1 VGLVTRRKTVG
12 GTKVRTGYI
21 LFSAAI
27 VAATVPAIAKDDK
40 LLQSRPPVF
49 EELVNC
55 RSISDPTARLACYD
69 TKVAAIDEAE
79 KKDELV
85 LADKTAMKE
94 ARRGLFGFSIPKLKI
109 FGNDS
114 KEDEKF
120 ELVAKIDSAY
130 QASYGKWTIVLD
142 DGARWVQI
150 DTQVLRKNPA
160 RGMEIK
166 IRAAAMGSYF
176 ANIDGA
182 RAIRMKRV
190 N

>member
-1 VGLVTRRKTVG
+1 MRIYGQLLLTSGVLLMST
-12 GTKVRTGYI
+12 
-21 LFSAAI
+21 SAI
-27 VAATVPAIAKDDK
+27 GKDDK
-40 LLQSRPPVF
+40 LTQSRPPVF

-55 RSISDPTARLACYD
+55 RSIADPTARLACYD
-69 TKVAAIDEAE
+69 AKVTAMDEAE

-109 FGNDS
+109 FGNDG
-114 KEDEKF
+114 KQDEKF

-150 DTQVLRKNPA
+150 DTQVLRKNPV

-166 IRAAAMGSYF
+166 IRAASMGSYF

-182 RAIRMKRV
+182 RAIRMRRV

>member
-1 VGLVTRRKTVG
+1 MRIIGQVFLAAGVL
-12 GTKVRTGYI
+12 
-21 LFSAAI
+21 LSATA
-27 VAATVPAIAKDDK
+27 VSGQSDK
-40 LLQSRPPVF
+40 LTQARPPVF

-55 RSISDPTARLACYD
+55 RTITDPEARLACYD
-69 TKVAAIDEAE
+69 AKVAAIDEAE

-85 LADKTAMKE
+85 LADKNAMKE
-94 ARRGLFGFSIPKLKI
+94 TRKGLFGFSIPKLKI
-109 FGNDS
+109 FGNDG
-114 KEDEKF
+114 KEEEKF

-130 QASYGKWTIVLD
+130 QASYGKWTIVLE

-150 DTQVLRKNPA
+150 DTQSLRKNPV

-182 RAIRMKRV
+182 RAIRMRRV

>member
-1 VGLVTRRKTVG
+1 MRIYGRLLLASGVLLSCTAVSG
-12 GTKVRTGYI
+12 
-21 LFSAAI
+21 
-27 VAATVPAIAKDDK
+27 KDDK
-40 LLQSRPPVF
+40 LMQSRPPVF
-49 EELVNC
+49 EELVSC
-55 RSISDPTARLACYD
+55 RSIADPTARLACYD

-109 FGNDS
+109 FGNDT

-120 ELVAKIDSAY
+120 ELVTKIDSAY
-130 QASYGKWTIVLD
+130 QASYGKWTIILE

-150 DTQVLRKNPA
+150 DTQILRKNPVS
-160 RGMEIK
+160 GQEIK
-166 IRAAAMGSYF
+166 IRAASMGSYF
-176 ANIDGA
+176 ANIDGQ